1 MSSSKKRKLE
11 VGQGTQM
18 LSAAALKKRLLER
31 QAASSA
37 SSASP
42 EGNGR
47 PIEDDIKGSGGSPGP
62 GDKVSGAFERLLLEG
77 AEIPAGGDGLQT
89 PEPAEEPPRRKVLQ
103 LSSFKP
109 TKSNLQVKKNG
120 VSVLNFPDGE
130 RLVILGSY
138 GIKVKSG
145 EASIAGATLLPSQT
159 IHWVHAPHCHA
170 LPVLRCTEQS
180 VIELHNHQG
189 ATGLRNL
196 EKLSPL
202 FGVLWNEVG
211 QTENTTKQTYQILSS
226 SADGPKKAILQ
237 DLRSPA
243 EWNKKVADLSK
254 EKRPKPPVVL
264 VCGPKSSGKSTFS
277 RLLANRMVTGIGSNK
292 QRIWP
297 SVSILDIDPGQPEF
311 SSPGV
316 ISLVRIE
323 EPNLVPPFGH
333 PTLVDTKSMPRAHAL
348 ASVTPASDIEHYQE
362 CVIDLYNSYQSS
374 HKDCPLLINTPGWV
388 QGTGLGLLMDLVSR
402 VRPTEVIYMSEDGP
416 EDTVE
421 GLKSACTEIAFTS
434 LPSQSSEYTSRTALH
449 LRHMQAMSYF
459 HMDPE
464 LSRGTAI
471 RWDSKP
477 LTSKPPLLLHYGG
490 TDGGILG
497 VMCYGYQP
505 GLHLLAD
512 SIDGTIVAIVEVED
526 RRAFCNTAEAGNG
539 VEPDEGSEEP
549 DNKQPPGIQ
558 RYIRRTPEKIPYIRH
573 GTTLRPR
580 FSRCLGLALVRGV
593 DVQRATIALVSPVS
607 PRELEGREIVLISG
621 KFDAPTWAYTEDHY
635 DRASQR
641 GEDQTDNGAL
651 ADEVDQAQ
659 DGITGEI
666 PWVES
671 LHGGQKRVVGSRAWR
686 VRRDLGRG
694 GGAGD

>member
-1 MSSSKKRKLE
+1 M
-11 VGQGTQM
+11 
-18 LSAAALKKRLLER
+18 
-31 QAASSA
+31 
-37 SSASP
+37 
-42 EGNGR
+42 
-47 PIEDDIKGSGGSPGP
+47 
-62 GDKVSGAFERLLLEG
+62 
-77 AEIPAGGDGLQT
+77 
-89 PEPAEEPPRRKVLQ
+89 
-103 LSSFKP
+103 
-109 TKSNLQVKKNG
+109 
-120 VSVLNFPDGE
+120 
-130 RLVILGSY
+130 ILGSY

-145 EASIAGATLLPSQT
+145 EAAIAGATLLPSQT

-170 LPVLRCTEQS
+170 LPVLRCAEQS

-189 ATGLRNL
+189 APGLRNL
-196 EKLSPL
+196 EKISPL

-226 SADGPKKAILQ
+226 SADGPKRAILQ

-254 EKRPKPPVVL
+254 ERRPKPPVVL

-277 RLLANRMVTGIGSNK
+277 RLLANRLVTGIGSNK
-292 QRIWP
+292 QRVWP
-297 SVSILDIDPGQPEF
+297 SIAILDIDPGQPEF
-311 SSPGV
+311 SPPGV
-316 ISLVRIE
+316 ISLVQLE
-323 EPNLVPPFGH
+323 EPNLAPPFGH
-333 PTLVDTKSMPRAHAL
+333 PTLVDTKSMPRSHAL
-348 ASVTPASDIEHYQE
+348 ASITPASDTEHYQE
-362 CVIDLYNSYQSS
+362 CVMDLYNSYQSS
-374 HKDCPLLINTPGWV
+374 HKDYPLIINTPGWV
-388 QGTGLGLLMDLVSR
+388 QGTGLGLLMDLISR

-421 GLKSACTEIAFTS
+421 GLKSACTGIAFTS

-464 LSRGTAI
+464 LSRGTVN

-490 TDGGILG
+490 PDGGILG
-497 VMCYGYQP
+497 VVCYGYQP
-505 GLHLLAD
+505 GLDLLAD

-526 RRAFCNTAEAGNG
+526 RRAFCNPTEAGHG
-539 VEPDEGSEEP
+539 VEPDEESEEP
-549 DNKQPPGIQ
+549 DNKQPTGIQ
-558 RYIRRTPEKIPYIRH
+558 RYMRRTPEKIPYIRH
-573 GTTLRPR
+573 GTTLRPQ

-593 DVQRATIALVSPVS
+593 DVQRAIIALVSPVS

-641 GEDQTDNGAL
+641 GDDQTDNTAL

-659 DGITGEI
+659 DGLTGEI

>member
-1 MSSSKKRKLE
+1 M
-11 VGQGTQM
+11 
-18 LSAAALKKRLLER
+18 
-31 QAASSA
+31 
-37 SSASP
+37 
-42 EGNGR
+42 
-47 PIEDDIKGSGGSPGP
+47 
-62 GDKVSGAFERLLLEG
+62 
-77 AEIPAGGDGLQT
+77 
-89 PEPAEEPPRRKVLQ
+89 
-103 LSSFKP
+103 
-109 TKSNLQVKKNG
+109 
-120 VSVLNFPDGE
+120 
-130 RLVILGSY
+130 
-138 GIKVKSG
+138 
-145 EASIAGATLLPSQT
+145 
-159 IHWVHAPHCHA
+159 
-170 LPVLRCTEQS
+170 
-180 VIELHNHQG
+180 IELYNHQG

-226 SADGPKKAILQ
+226 SAEGPKKAILQ

-243 EWNKKVADLSK
+243 QWNKKVADLSK

-292 QRIWP
+292 QRVWP
-297 SVSILDIDPGQPEF
+297 GVSILDIDPGQPEF

-348 ASVTPASDIEHYQE
+348 ASITPASDIEHYQE
-362 CVIDLYNSYQSS
+362 CVVDLYNSYQSS

-388 QGTGLGLLMDLVSR
+388 QGTGLGLLMDLISR

-421 GLKSACTEIAFTS
+421 GLKSACTDIAFTS

-539 VEPDEGSEEP
+539 VEPDEESEEP

-558 RYIRRTPEKIPYIRH
+558 RYIRRTPQKIPYIRH

-593 DVQRATIALVSPVS
+593 DVQRAIIALVSPVF

-641 GEDQTDNGAL
+641 GEDQTDNRAL